1 MKVFARAPGFL
12 VLAALILIGP
22 ASIPAATPASGTIGP
37 TPGSSVS
44 WTGGPYVVPTA
55 LPDQCPPATDP
66 LNVRCDHFYLTVNV
80 PPSYWDTNHGGADI
94 QITWS
99 SADDDYD
106 LYIYDNAGNLV
117 GQSASGGTTSERF
130 LLQNANSV
138 QSPYEVRV
146 VPFLVA
152 ASTYNGS
159 ATFVSQAGAGTGPPR
174 STGGLNFSPPATV
187 ADAQRTE
194 GEPLNWIDPLNGA
207 YWESGP
213 WGISTQQSFVH
224 RSTDGGDQFNIVSPI
239 GTRPDAGPGGGDTD
253 VVTDDQGNAYFT
265 DLESLLELDCAVSN
279 DNGNTW
285 RRNSAC
291 VHTTGV
297 DRQWFT
303 VDNGPT
309 SAAADNTI
317 FFGFRQELGTYIYS
331 TAGST
336 GPADPFGGLL
346 YVNSSADPILPLSEN
361 PRCGQLRFDPVF
373 RNLYYPCSATDH
385 VELTIGHVNPGQRI
399 GIVYHNVQLP
409 ESPGG
414 GGVDDLFP
422 VVAADQAGNVYMAW
436 VDTFDNNVY
445 YSASTDQGETWTT
458 PLQVSGNDAN
468 SNIMPWVQGGSA
480 GTLAVAWY
488 GNASNVDSDFM
499 PSWYNNRESATAF
512 KWYGYASIIRNATSA
527 SPSIIQQRFTDQP
540 MHYGQIC
547 AGGLGCSTNPG
558 SDRTM
563 ADFFGFVLDRVD
575 GAIRIVYNDTT
586 SQHHGAHL
594 FEVRQIGGPSAST
607 GGTVSRS
614 VPANPVADPTGDA
627 QSPHYSP
634 AGTGASL
641 PQFDF
646 TQLRLSQPSSGT
658 LRVEMTLNTPNLATA
673 TPPAG
678 KTNSLWLT
686 RFQAPSIGDE
696 GEESYRIFYVGAE
709 RAGAGAPN
717 QFFAGSGDSAH
728 DAIPGDGCTTTTPEN
743 CKVVQYPNEVAAS
756 GSVVGGNVIRID
768 VPLQGGFGP
777 NRPIYGG
784 TLFNVTALSGGRNS
798 TPSDFYADLDATRSF
813 DYRFSGG
820 QPPPPPPPPGTGCKV
835 TGGGTIPTG
844 PTTEGK
850 FSLNAHV
857 SLKGKVQYRDGAA
870 ANFRSTRITEVT
882 CGVAG
887 HGTIR
892 GEGANNGHMVN
903 FTVEVIDNGE
913 AGSSDVFSVSL
924 TDGYSRSGTL
934 TSGNVQVH

>member
-1 MKVFARAPGFL
+1 MKVFARVPGFL
-12 VLAALILIGP
+12 VLAALVLIGP
-22 ASIPAATPASGTIGP
+22 TSTPAATPASGTIGP

-55 LPDQCPPATDP
+55 LPDECPPATDP
-66 LNVRCDHFYLTVNV
+66 LNV
-80 PPSYWDTNHGGADI
+80 PSYWDMNHGGADI

-130 LLQNANSV
+130 LVQNANSV

-159 ATFVSQAGAGTGPPR
+159 ATFVSQAGAGTGPPH

-253 VVTDDQGNAYFT
+253 VITDDQGNAYFT

-279 DNGNTW
+279 DNGNSW

-336 GPADPFGGLL
+336 GPTDPFGGLL
-346 YVNSSADPILPLSEN
+346 YVNSSAEPILPLSEN

-385 VELTIGHVNPGQRI
+385 VELTIGHVNPGQRT

-409 ESPGG
+409 SSPGG

-422 VVAADQAGNVYMAW
+422 VVAADRAGNVFMAW

-468 SNIMPWVQGGSA
+468 SNIMPWVQGGRA
-480 GTLAVAWY
+480 GTLVVAWY

-512 KWYGYASIIRNATSA
+512 KWYGYASIITNATSA

-594 FEVRQIGGPSAST
+594 FEVRQVGGPSAT
-607 GGTVSRS
+607 GGSIHRTVPTN
-614 VPANPVADPTGDA
+614 PASDPTGDA
-627 QSPHYSP
+627 QSPHYAP
-634 AGTGASL
+634 TGAGPNL

-646 TQLRLSQPSSGT
+646 TRLRLSQPNAAT
-658 LRVEMTLNTPNLATA
+658 LRVQMTLNNLALL

-686 RFQAPSIGDE
+686 RFQAPSVGDE
-696 GEESYRIFYVGAE
+696 GEEANRLFYVGAE
-709 RAGAGAPN
+709 SVGGGTAT
-717 QFFAGSGDSAH
+717 FFAGSGVSNNNGV
-728 DAIPGDGCTTTTPEN
+728 PGNGCVNTTPEN
-743 CKVVQYPNEVAAS
+743 CKVVQYPAEVPAT
-756 GSVVGGNVIRID
+756 GSISGNVITID
-768 VPLQGGFGP
+768 VPVQGGFGA
-777 NRPIYGG
+777 NRPIFGG
-784 TLFNVTALSGGRNS
+784 TLYNVTALSAGR
-798 TPSDFYADLDATRSF
+798 TPSELVDIYADLDATKSF
-813 DYRFSGG
+813 DFGITATS
-820 QPPPPPPPPGTGCKV
+820 PPPPGSCNIEGDGAISTGV
-835 TGGGTIPTG
+835 GTQGT
-844 PTTEGK
+844 
-850 FSLNAHV
+850 FSLNGHAD
-857 SLKGKVQYRDGAA
+857 LKGKVRYRDGAA
-870 ANFRSTRITEVT
+870 ANFRSTRLTDVT
-882 CGVAG
+882 CGSGG

-892 GEGANNGHMVN
+892 GEGTNNGQRVT
-903 FTVEVIDNGE
+903 FTVEVGDNGE
-913 AGSSDVFSVSL
+913 SGSSDTFSISL
-924 TDGYSRSGTL
+924 SDGYSKSGTL
-934 TSGNVQVH
+934 TSGNVEVH